1 MVNLNLTYCII
12 MLNLTTTNKYSYNQ
26 YFKILIKLNLTLT
39 QYVKFVSN
47 KGINEALFNIKLD
60 LKLKL

>member
-26 YFKILIKLNLTLT
+26 CFKILIKLNLTLT

>member
-1 MVNLNLTYCII
+1 
-12 MLNLTTTNKYSYNQ
+12 MLNLIITNKYSYNQ
-26 YFKILIKLNLTLT
+26 CFKILIKMNLTSY

>member
-1 MVNLNLTYCII
+1 

-26 YFKILIKLNLTLT
+26 CFKILIKLNLTLT

>member
-26 YFKILIKLNLTLT
+26 CFKILIKINLTSY
-39 QYVKFVSN
+39 QYVKFASN
-47 KGINEALFNIKLD
+47 EGINEALFNIKLD